1 MDINLKV
8 ATSRLFPNSKF
19 EMIYFEAIANALDA
33 NATQIDIE
41 IEYKDSQF
49 SQFTIIDNG
58 CGLNEENYQRF
69 SELMEAKDNAHKG
82 QGRLVYLIYF
92 EKIEITSQFY
102 HENNTYRRNFV
113 FNYDFDKSHGL
124 HFDKLQGN
132 HATGTRL
139 SFSGKL
145 KDLSKLKSISADG
158 IKEEILAE
166 FLPCFYQMKQEQKP
180 FIINIKS
187 KIKEEEIITRID
199 VSDIPQFK
207 CCEIPTVE
215 LMRNEL
221 NGELFQEPISYL
233 YYSITQAEIPS
244 IVTSFSIDNRAT
256 KLEIFDK
263 SNYFPNIEA
272 IFFLVSKHF
281 EGCIDPTRQELKL
294 EPVERE
300 QVETT
305 LKRYI
310 KDILKT
316 NNKIEYEE
324 NIQKQS
330 DFVGKRFPHLLGYV
344 NDEEL
349 GFQSTEK
356 VIQIA
361 QNKFFRE
368 QFKILKKDKVSE
380 DDYETIINL
389 SARNLTEYI
398 LFRQLQIDALLA
410 ISKKDEEKTIH
421 NLISPMKQIMFS
433 DSKHQYLFSDNAWI
447 LDDRFM
453 SYLHSTSDVSLQ
465 KITQSF
471 NNIFYQESE
480 SEERPDYLMFFSNK
494 LENPNDKVNMVCFEF
509 KKLGN
514 TKYDKA
520 KAIIQLTDYAVEL
533 KETCKQIEMLF
544 LFALVEFDEKFEKTL
559 KGQGF
564 RRRFSLQGKIWSKY
578 NPDVDVELSFLDF
591 KALIHDANSRNK
603 TFMEILKKG
612 FSYNNEDE

>member
-102 HENNTYRRNFV
+102 HQNNTYRRNFV

-124 HFDKLQGN
+124 YFDKLQDN

-145 KDLSKLKSISADG
+145 KDLSKLKSISADS

-187 KIKEEEIITRID
+187 KIQEEIITQID
-199 VSDIPQFK
+199 VSDIPEFE
-207 CCEIPTVE
+207 CREIPTAE
-215 LMRNEL
+215 LITSES
-221 NGELFQEPISYL
+221 NGKLFKESISYL
-233 YYSITQAEIPS
+233 YYSIIQVERPS
-244 IVTSFSIDNRAT
+244 IVTSFAIDNRAT

-263 SNYFPNIEA
+263 SNYFPNVEA

-281 EGCIDPTRQELKL
+281 EGCIDPTRQKLTL
-294 EPVERE
+294 EPKERE
-300 QVETT
+300 QIEIT

-310 KDILKT
+310 KEILKSE
-316 NNKIEYEE
+316 NKIEYEE

-330 DFVGKRFPHLLGYV
+330 DFVENRFPHLLGYV

-356 VIQIA
+356 VIQSA

-368 QFKILKKDKVSE
+368 QFNILKKNKV
-380 DDYETIINL
+380 DTNDYEAIINL

-398 LFRQLQIDALLA
+398 LFRQLQIDTLLE
-410 ISKKDEEKTIH
+410 ISKKDGEKVIH
-421 NLISPMKQIMFS
+421 NLISPMHEIVGYDDKNKNIFRN
-433 DSKHQYLFSDNAWI
+433 NAWI

-453 SYLHSTSDVSLQ
+453 SYLHSASDVSLQ

-471 NNIFYQESE
+471 KNIFYQESE
-480 SEERPDYLMFFSNK
+480 SDDRPDYVMFFSNT
-494 LENPNDKVNMVCFEF
+494 LENQNDKVNIVCFEF

-520 KAIIQLTDYAVEL
+520 KAIIQLTDYAIEL
-533 KETCKQIEMLF
+533 KEACNQIEILF

-564 RRRFSLQGKIWSKY
+564 RRRFSIQGQIWSKY
-578 NPDVDVELSFLDF
+578 NPDIDVELSFLDF
-591 KALIHDANSRNK
+591 KALIHDAANRNK
-603 TFMEILKKG
+603 TFMEILKNG
-612 FSYNNEDE
+612 FSYN